1 MRQALVIVDAQNDF
15 FPGGALAVP
24 HGDDIIPVLNRW
36 LAYFMDQGLPIA
48 LTQDF
53 HPANHCSFHAQ
64 GGPWPP
70 HCVQQ
75 SVGAAFYP
83 ALASL
88 DSVAIFRKGSHPDRD
103 AYSGFEGVDEHGL
116 GLAQWLHQRGVQSL
130 IVGGLATDYCV
141 RATVLDGLGAGFS
154 VTVLENGI
162 RGVEANPGDSSR
174 AIADMISHGALVTKD
189 APPS

>member
-36 LAYFMDQGLPIA
+36 LAYFMHQGLPIA

-83 ALASL
+83 ALAIL

-116 GLAQWLHQRGVQSL
+116 GLAQWLRQRGVQSL

-162 RGVEANPGDSSR
+162 RGVEVNPGDSSR
-174 AIADMISHGALVTKD
+174 AIADMVSHGALVTND
-189 APPS
+189 APQS